1 MVRQT
6 ADNVD
11 FSKSLHIIF
20 SVTRF
25 APVTLLFYLE
35 RKLLCDF
42 RQVRNSS
49 FGLMERN
56 NYKILKEFPLL
67 QFHQIPLQGPVP
79 PRLPQHGLDR
89 HKPLAMSCGTQ
100 KHISSTCM
108 YAIHRYI
115 YNVCVWVA
123 VNPQITAC
131 ISSFS
136 YITELEENY
145 TSSHRASLSFI
156 SLILKCPAEWKTFTL

>member
-1 MVRQT
+1 MHILAPHVWVQSVFDFNLLKFSSIKTKACFLINNGQADSRQCR
-6 ADNVD
+6 

-20 SVTRF
+20 SFTRF

-79 PRLPQHGLDR
+79 PRLSQHGLDR

-115 YNVCVWVA
+115 HNVCVSCSE
-123 VNPQITAC
+123 PT
-131 ISSFS
+131 
-136 YITELEENY
+136 NY
-145 TSSHRASLSFI
+145 SLHFQ
-156 SLILKCPAEWKTFTL
+156 L

>member
-42 RQVRNSS
+42 RQVWNSS

-108 YAIHRYI
+108 YKVHRYI

-123 VNPQITAC
+123 VKPQITAC

-145 TSSHRASLSFI
+145 TSSHRASL
-156 SLILKCPAEWKTFTL
+156 